1 MKITNINWYRRYI
14 RFIIIII
21 IIIIIIN
28 QPVPMI
34 WNTKGIKGR

>member
-1 MKITNINWYRRYI
+1 MKIANIDWYRRYI
-14 RFIIIII
+14 RFIII

>member
-14 RFIIIII
+14 RFIIII

>member
-1 MKITNINWYRRYI
+1 MKIANIDWYRRYI
-14 RFIIIII
+14 RFII